1 VLSTVL
7 LVVNYP
13 LVAVAALAFAGVGE
27 DGIGLGNPAQA
38 GDVLAGL
45 GGAVCDTADIGK
57 VFGVLLV
64 LSVLTSAAAASQA
77 TIMPGA
83 RTTLSMASHGVLPK
97 AFARVHP
104 KYQTPVV
111 STWTFGLV
119 SLVLFVLLTIWSDHV
134 LADSVSAV
142 GLTSPSST

>member
-7 LVVNYP
+7 LVVNYL

-104 KYQTPVV
+104 KYRHRWCRRGRSGSFRWCCSCCSRYGATTCSRIP
-111 STWTFGLV
+111 
-119 SLVLFVLLTIWSDHV
+119 
-134 LADSVSAV
+134 
-142 GLTSPSST
+142 